1 MSRIILLSG
10 FETNRS
16 ATLFSFVVL
25 RGCDT
30 VAIPLLYPWYT
41 LWVKEGYRNGI
52 ATVYQGYINPPQIQ
66 SKCGRKEK
74 LITTSFLTD

>member
-30 VAIPLLYPWYT
+30 LAIPLVYPSFTQRVYQ
-41 LWVKEGYRNGI
+41 GYRKGI

-66 SKCGRKEK
+66 SV
-74 LITTSFLTD
+74 LY